1 MPKVRAKITIA
12 SKDQNNAYETIA
24 LLGKEKIIYQEPD
37 TKTKVTFDYANNKL
51 IRNNEE

>member
-24 LLGKEKIIYQEPD
+24 LLGKEKIQKYQ
-37 TKTKVTFDYANNKL
+37 
-51 IRNNEE
+51 